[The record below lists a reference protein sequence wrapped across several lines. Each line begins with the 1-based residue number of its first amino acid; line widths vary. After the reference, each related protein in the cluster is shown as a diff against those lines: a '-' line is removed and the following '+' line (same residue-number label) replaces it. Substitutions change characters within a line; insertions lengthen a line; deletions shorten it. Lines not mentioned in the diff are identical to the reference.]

1 MVMVKKRPWP
11 LTPCDFPYGHGLAM
25 AMVKKSWSPYH
36 PPPPP
41 PHLDFGNDH
50 GQNFLQFDL
59 VGNFLE
65 FRLVDYIGHGKKT
78 TMAKP
83 LTPFNF
89 PHMVMGIFQ
98 GIMVKV
104 SALSLPQF
112 LITERQNTGN
122 AGIRG
127 ESVVSVRFKL

>member
-1 MVMVKKRPWP
+1 MAMVMVKKRPWP

-36 PPPPP
+36 PPP
-41 PHLDFGNDH
+41 HLYFGNDH

-65 FRLVDYIGHGKKT
+65 FRLVDLS

-98 GIMVKV
+98 GIMVMV
-104 SALSLPQF
+104 RALSLPQF